1 LPGGISGGGKGAG
14 IGTAIGG
21 AGGLGTAAFHGRQK
35 ITLNNGLEML
45 IRIKGR

>member
-1 LPGGISGGGKGAG
+1 LPGEIFGGGKGAG
-14 IGTAIGG
+14 IGPAIGR

-35 ITLNNGLEML
+35 IAPNNGLEML